1 MVFGEK
7 RLAIVDVFRDIYI
20 SLPNDGAHGT
30 AKVLRTSV
38 VATAQ
43 HWWQHVTSGIPHLT
57 GRLAYGNDEVFARFG
72 RAISGDPAALDPIS
86 GTRALGVLKLQ
97 HEIISRQEKAYA
109 A

>member
-1 MVFGEK
+1 LV
-7 RLAIVDVFRDIYI
+7 
-20 SLPNDGAHGT
+20 
-30 AKVLRTSV
+30 
-38 VATAQ
+38 
-43 HWWQHVTSGIPHLT
+43 
-57 GRLAYGNDEVFARFG
+57 YGNDEVFARFG